1 MKLEPTFLKLS
12 QTTIITNSFKYLL
25 LGTALFGLSTFSK
38 PAEASTP
45 PKCTLP
51 SALGPIDDLGRYQS
65 SRNDAKARS
74 LNFCTHTPDRFE
86 ITIFELGLCEE
97 EPFTSSSKIFNR
109 TTGKCTITMT
119 SSGSVA
125 DIANSSISLPQM
137 SGRPAN
143 GEYQYA
149 YVIIKNEFGLRGS
162 LTMDDGSD
170 STPKTFFQYCSDNE
184 GVSTGQAS
192 SCTAQNHTEELDDF
206 GDSDEDPENQELGY
220 RDFFPTTGDYE
231 DMGNNEGVSALLV
244 KDDLSQAGDRL
255 VTRKLIGL
263 FKSAPSNKVK
273 ITNSTNG
280 LEMQLTVTDLGYGV
294 AFDGNGEPVDF
305 GSMPFKPIFTTF

>member
-1 MKLEPTFLKLS
+1 MNFLKSSYRKKL
-12 QTTIITNSFKYLL
+12 TKSFKYLL
-25 LGTALFGLSTFSK
+25 LGSALLGFSTFSK
-38 PAEASTP
+38 PAEANTP
-45 PKCTLP
+45 PKCI
-51 SALGPIDDLGRYQS
+51 SEGALGEKDGSGRYLRN
-65 SRNDAKARS
+65 RNDVAGS
-74 LNFCTHTPDRFE
+74 LTFCTHTPDRFE
-86 ITIFELGLCEE
+86 ITIYELGLCEE
-97 EPFTSSSKIFNR
+97 EPFTSSSQIFNR

-125 DIANSSISLPQM
+125 DIADATISLPSM
-137 SGRPAN
+137 NGRPPN

-149 YVIIKNEFGLRGS
+149 YIIIKNEFGLRGS
-162 LTMDDGSD
+162 LTMDDGSG
-170 STPKTFFQYCSDNE
+170 STPRTFFKYCSDNE

-220 RDFFPTTGDYE
+220 RDFFPTSGDYE
-231 DMGNNEGVSALLV
+231 DLGNNEGVSALLV

-255 VTRKLIGL
+255 ATRKLIGL

-280 LEMQLTVTDLGYGV
+280 LEMQLTVKDIGYGI
-294 AFDGNGEPVDF
+294 AFDDNGEPVDF
-305 GSMPFKPIFTTF
+305 GSQPFKPIFKTF

>member
-1 MKLEPTFLKLS
+1 MNLLKS
-12 QTTIITNSFKYLL
+12 SFRTNITTSLKYVLC
-25 LGTALFGLSTFSK
+25 GTALIGLSTFSR
-38 PAEASTP
+38 PAEANTP
-45 PKCTLP
+45 PKCIEDN
-51 SALGPIDDLGRYQS
+51 ALGEKDTLGRYQR
-65 SRNDAKARS
+65 SRNDIAGL

-86 ITIFELGLCEE
+86 ITIYELGLCEE
-97 EPFTSSSKIFNR
+97 EPFTSSRKVFNR

-119 SSGSVA
+119 STGSVA
-125 DIANSSISLPQM
+125 DIANATIALPKM
-137 SGRPAN
+137 NGRPAN

-149 YVIIKNEFGLRGS
+149 YIIIKNEFGLRGS
-162 LTMDDGSD
+162 LTMDDGSG

-184 GVSTGQAS
+184 GTSTGQAA
-192 SCTAQNHTEELDDF
+192 SCTAQNHIEELDDF
-206 GDSDEDPENQELGY
+206 GDSDEDLENQELGY
-220 RDFFPTTGDYE
+220 RDFFPTSGDYE

-255 VTRKLIGL
+255 ATRKLIGL

-280 LEMQLTVTDLGYGV
+280 LEMQLTVTDIGYGI
-294 AFDGNGEPVDF
+294 AFDGNGEPEDF

>member
-1 MKLEPTFLKLS
+1 MKLNPTFLKLS
-12 QTTIITNSFKYLL
+12 QTKTITKYFKYLL
-25 LGTALFGLSTFSK
+25 LGTTILGLSTFSK

-45 PKCTLP
+45 PKCTSN
-51 SALGPIDDLGRYQS
+51 SALGPKDDLGRYQR
-65 SRNDAKARS
+65 SRNDVAGS

-86 ITIFELGLCEE
+86 ITIYELGLCEE

-125 DIANSSISLPQM
+125 DIANSSISLPPM

-162 LTMDDGSD
+162 LTMDDGSG

-184 GVSTGQAS
+184 GVSTGQAA

-220 RDFFPTTGDYE
+220 RDFFPTSGDYE

-255 VTRKLIGL
+255 ATRKLIGL